1 MISSLRG
8 KIIFSGKDYV
18 VIECGGV
25 GFKCAASLNTIA
37 RLPKTGNEAFIH
49 TFMSVKEDA
58 IDLFGFYTPEELECF
73 KLLISVSGVGPKMA
87 IALLSEFPPDRIM
100 LLIASSDAKS
110 LTAASGVGNKLAQRI
125 VLELKDKVG
134 NISGGS
140 GVDNDIKSVGNAAI
154 HSNSKEA
161 VSALVSLG
169 FSQSDAALAVGRL
182 DQALTTEELIKSALK
197 ELSRQV

>member
-8 KIIFSGKDYV
+8 KLIFSGKDYV

-25 GFKCAASLNTIA
+25 GFRCAASLNTVA
-37 RLPKTGNEAFIH
+37 RLPKIGSEAFLH

-134 NISGGS
+134 SISGGS
-140 GVDNDIKSVGNAAI
+140 DIETDIKSVGNAAV

-169 FSQSDAALAVGRL
+169 FSQSDASLAVGRL
-182 DQALTTEELIKSALK
+182 DQQLTTEELIKSALK